1 MINNKYNKCFH
12 LLVISLVLTQFVG
25 CASSPITPAATSTS
39 LGPII
44 ELHSNSEPYRLVIS
58 VHDQQM
64 TLLKGS
70 IPLARYLIS
79 TAKEGV
85 GEAVDSGR
93 TPRGRHA
100 IAEKIGAGVAIG
112 TVFEDRIPTNEFVAV
127 NAWNRTQVVSRILR
141 LRGLE
146 DKNQATFDRLIYLHG
161 SPAEHALG
169 SPASGGCI
177 RMRSAEIVDL
187 FERVEVGTEIFIFEE
202 PTTVALALLAESDVK
217 LAALQQAAES
227 GTTSAFSQLCF
238 GHVYGARGIPINDA
252 AALRWCTK
260 AADKNDSNAI
270 TLLGEIH
277 ERGKGVGVNL
287 VAARQ
292 LYERAAKLGHSYAQF
307 TVAQMYKAG
316 TGGAANE
323 ALARQYVE
331 LSAKQGFAP
340 AQKLILTG
348 SAK

>member
-1 MINNKYNKCFH
+1 MTNNKFLC
-12 LLVISLVLTQFVG
+12 VIVILFALQQLAG
-25 CASSPITPAATSTS
+25 CASAPITLAATSTS

-44 ELHSNSEPYRLVIS
+44 ELPANPEPYRLVIS

-70 IPLARYLIS
+70 TPVARYLIS
-79 TAKEGV
+79 TAKQGV
-85 GEAVDSGR
+85 GEAVDSGQ

-127 NAWNRTQVVSRILR
+127 NAWHRTQVVTRILR

-146 DKNQATFDRLIYLHG
+146 DRNQATFDRLIYLHG
-161 SPAEHALG
+161 SPAEHSLG
-169 SPASGGCI
+169 GPASGGCI
-177 RMRSAEIVDL
+177 RMRSVEIVDL

-202 PTTVALALLAESDVK
+202 PTTVALALLTESDMK

-227 GTTSAFSQLCF
+227 GTTNAYSQLCF
-238 GHVYGARGIPINDA
+238 GHMYGARGIPMDDA

-277 ERGKGVGVNL
+277 ERGKGVAVDL

-323 ALARQYVE
+323 ALARKYVE

>member
-1 MINNKYNKCFH
+1 MA
-12 LLVISLVLTQFVG
+12 LAQLAG
-25 CASSPITPAATSTS
+25 CAGLPTNLTASSTS
-39 LGPII
+39 LAPI
-44 ELHSNSEPYRLVIS
+44 LDFHNSPEPYRLVIS

-70 IPLARYLIS
+70 TPVARYLIS
-79 TAKEGV
+79 TAKQGV
-85 GEAVDSGR
+85 GEAIDSGR

-127 NAWNRTQVVSRILR
+127 NAWHRTQVVTRILR

-146 DKNQATFDRLIYLHG
+146 DRNQSTYDRLIYLHG
-161 SPAEHALG
+161 SPAEHMLG

-177 RMRSAEIVDL
+177 RMRSVEIVDL
-187 FERVEVGTEIFIFEE
+187 FERVDVGTEILIFEE
-202 PTTVALALLAESDVK
+202 PITAALTSLAESDVK
-217 LAALQQAAES
+217 MAALQQAAEA
-227 GTTSAFSQLCF
+227 GTTSAISQLCF
-238 GHVYGARGIPINDA
+238 GHIYGARGVPMNDA
-252 AALRWCTK
+252 AALRGCTK
-260 AADKNDSNAI
+260 AADNNDPNAI

-277 ERGKGVGVNL
+277 ERGKGVSVDL
-287 VAARQ
+287 AAARQ

-307 TVAQMYKAG
+307 TVAQMYKVGA
-316 TGGAANE
+316 GGAANE
-323 ALARQYVE
+323 TLARQYVE
-331 LSAKQGFAP
+331 LSAEQGFAP

>member
-1 MINNKYNKCFH
+1 MTNNKLFH
-12 LLVISLVLTQFVG
+12 LLVILLALTQFVG
-25 CASSPITPAATSTS
+25 CASAPIKLAATSTS
-39 LGPII
+39 LGPIV
-44 ELHSNSEPYRLVIS
+44 ELPAIAEPYRLVIS

-70 IPLARYLIS
+70 TPVARYLVS
-79 TAKEGV
+79 TAKQGV
-85 GEAVDSGR
+85 GEAVDSGQ

-100 IAEKIGAGVAIG
+100 IAEKIGAGVTVG

-127 NAWNRTQVVSRILR
+127 NAWHRTQVVTRILR

-146 DKNQATFDRLIYLHG
+146 DRNQATFDRLIYLHG

-217 LAALQQAAES
+217 LAALQQVAES
-227 GTTSAFSQLCF
+227 GATSALSQLCY
-238 GHVYGARGIPINDA
+238 GHMYGAHGIPMNDA

-260 AADKNDSNAI
+260 AADKNNPNAI

-277 ERGKGVGVNL
+277 ERGKGVAVDL
-287 VAARQ
+287 VTARN

-340 AQKLILTG
+340 AQKQILTG
-348 SAK
+348 STK

>member
-1 MINNKYNKCFH
+1 MTNNKFFC
-12 LLVISLVLTQFVG
+12 LLAILLTMTQLAG
-25 CASSPITPAATSTS
+25 CVSSPITLATTSTS

-44 ELHSNSEPYRLVIS
+44 ELPAGPEPYRLVIS
-58 VHDQQM
+58 VQDQQM

-70 IPLARYLIS
+70 TLAARYLIS
-79 TAKEGV
+79 TAKQGV

-127 NAWNRTQVVSRILR
+127 NAWHRTQVVTRILR

-146 DKNQATFDRLIYLHG
+146 DRNQSTFDRLIYLHG
-161 SPAEHALG
+161 SPAEHMLG

-177 RMRSAEIVDL
+177 RMRSVEIIDL
-187 FERVEVGTEIFIFEE
+187 FERVEVGTEILIFEE
-202 PTTVALALLAESDVK
+202 PTTAALASLAESDVK

-227 GTTSAFSQLCF
+227 GTTSAISQLCF
-238 GHVYGARGIPINDA
+238 GHMYGASGVPMNDS

-277 ERGKGVGVNL
+277 ERGKGVAVNL

-292 LYERAAKLGHSYAQF
+292 LYERAAKLGHPYAQF

-316 TGGAANE
+316 SGGAANE
-323 ALARQYVE
+323 TLARQYVE
-331 LSAKQGFAP
+331 LSANQGFAP